1 MMSKKKMTYMVDVPC
16 PFNIRHGSD
25 TFAQTQNN
33 NKKKKRYKS
42 APRNFELC

>member
-33 NKKKKRYKS
+33 NKKKKEIQER
-42 APRNFELC
+42 AAQF